1 LRGTDGYRY
10 TVELGY
16 NVIKGT
22 DYLMSL
28 WMSVVI
34 TKENNVMVNRGINLG
49 HRISDAI
56 DEVSHIPMLL

>member
-16 NVIKGT
+16 NIIRGT
-22 DYLMSL
+22 DYLVSL

-34 TKENNVMVNRGINLG
+34 TKENNVMVNSDELG
-49 HRISDAI
+49 TQNI
-56 DEVSHIPMLL
+56 

>member
-16 NVIKGT
+16 NIIRGT
-22 DYLMSL
+22 DYLVSL

-34 TKENNVMVNRGINLG
+34 TKENNVMVN
-49 HRISDAI
+49 SDELI
-56 DEVSHIPMLL
+56 GNTEYLTL